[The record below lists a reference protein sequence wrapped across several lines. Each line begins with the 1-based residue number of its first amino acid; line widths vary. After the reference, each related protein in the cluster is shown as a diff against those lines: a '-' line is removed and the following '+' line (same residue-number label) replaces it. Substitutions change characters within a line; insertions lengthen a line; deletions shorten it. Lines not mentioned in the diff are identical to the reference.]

1 MGNYKQRSLRCRNME
16 TASDT
21 VNLLVALATAV
32 PALVAIVKA
41 NQAKEMIVTLR
52 QETSQ
57 TNTQSTEASGV
68 GQVIFN
74 TPPASERNDHVT
86 DQI

>member
-1 MGNYKQRSLRCRNME
+1 ME

-21 VNLLVALATAV
+21 VTLVVALVTAV
-32 PALVAIVKA
+32 PALVAGVVGIVKA

-68 GQVIFN
+68 GQIIVN
-74 TPPASERNDHVT
+74 VPPASESPASEWNDHASN
-86 DQI
+86 